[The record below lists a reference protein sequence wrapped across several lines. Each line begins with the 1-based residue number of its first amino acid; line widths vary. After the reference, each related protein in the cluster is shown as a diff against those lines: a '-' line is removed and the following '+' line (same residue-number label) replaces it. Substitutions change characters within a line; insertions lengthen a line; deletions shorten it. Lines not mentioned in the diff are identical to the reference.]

1 MLMKKQ
7 TIWLLTMLS
16 LMAVLSVYYLM
27 NPDSSDR
34 KAAQTL
40 ADGKGQ
46 ALMTDA
52 NGKIKMVSKSGDQLA
67 EYRLQKAETQKKM
80 ADSYVSTITAKAS
93 STKEISE
100 ANNKLNALN
109 TLANNEKQLESVIKS
124 KGFDDAVVMTDNQ
137 DVNVYVESKK
147 LTPKQADEI
156 MKMTH
161 EYLGD
166 EKLVS
171 VNYTVSKG

>member
-27 NPDSSDR
+27 NPDSADR
-34 KAAQTL
+34 KAAQNLT
-40 ADGKGQ
+40 DVNGQ
-46 ALMTDA
+46 AITTDA
-52 NGKIKMVSKSGDQLA
+52 DLKAAIKSGDQMA
-67 EYRLQKAETQKKM
+67 EYKLQRAENQKKL

-93 STKEISE
+93 TTKEISE
-100 ANNKLNALN
+100 ANNKLEALN
-109 TLANNEKQLESVIKS
+109 TLASNEKHLEDVIRS
-124 KGFDDAVVMTDNQ
+124 KGFTDAVVMSDNE
-137 DVNVYVESKK
+137 DVNVYVEAKS
-147 LTPKQADEI
+147 LTPKQAADI

-171 VNYTVSKG
+171 VNYTAAKG

>member
-1 MLMKKQ
+1 MLMRKQ

-27 NPDSSDR
+27 NPDSADR

-40 ADGKGQ
+40 TDGKGQ

-52 NGKIKMVSKSGDQLA
+52 NGKLQTTIKSGDQLA
-67 EYRLQKAETQKKM
+67 EYRLQKAENQKKL

-93 STKEISE
+93 STKEISA

-109 TLANNEKQLESVIKS
+109 TLASNEKQLEDVIRS
-124 KGFDDAVVMTDNQ
+124 KGFNDAVVMSDKN
-137 DVNVYVESKK
+137 DVNVYVQAKT
-147 LTPKQADEI
+147 LTPKQATDI

-171 VNYTVSKG
+171 VNYTASKS